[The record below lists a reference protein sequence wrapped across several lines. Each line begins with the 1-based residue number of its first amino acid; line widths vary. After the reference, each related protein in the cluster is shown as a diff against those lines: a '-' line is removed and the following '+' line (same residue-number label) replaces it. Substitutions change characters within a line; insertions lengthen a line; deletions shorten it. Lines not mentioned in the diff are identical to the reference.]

1 MSFFCANF
9 SKVCLTYHVS
19 NMLLKSNA
27 WNGLSVT
34 DFIQNATP
42 VAFVLCWSLFNVI
55 VNYCFSSHGA
65 GVRLRITAR
74 DWQRS
79 ELTSSYFSRFRHKY
93 NKKHCRSLFDDF
105 AFLLMAC
112 YGVGSGTMVHIARLQ
127 VNRPSVVPLAVWA
140 VNKTAPPTTQT
151 WVRST
156 LDQQQQQFSNCK
168 PTNV

>member
-1 MSFFCANF
+1 MVLPNF
-9 SKVCLTYHVS
+9 DQSASADSRYWT
-19 NMLLKSNA
+19 
-27 WNGLSVT
+27 
-34 DFIQNATP
+34 
-42 VAFVLCWSLFNVI
+42 
-55 VNYCFSSHGA
+55 
-65 GVRLRITAR
+65 ITAR

-151 WVRST
+151 
-156 LDQQQQQFSNCK
+156 
-168 PTNV
+168 